1 MYDQTV
7 GYIRMRWA
15 GQGAGQLSDTQVPKL
30 LLSFLL
36 LRETEKLRRFD
47 PSILFLIWHLTRVLM
62 ISCIDNWPFISTMI
76 FFLDNFLIS
85 PLVLLIP
92 RLGLRLTLLF
102 LFHTF
107 LFSLDSPL
115 ISLLCCLVTTMN
127 EFGFFIR
134 SELIGGSLPSLL
146 PPFLRF
152 VHLMNYNYQFILVS
166 IILLMRYYLYYY
178 SWKLNFFFIQH

>member
-1 MYDQTV
+1 
-7 GYIRMRWA
+7 
-15 GQGAGQLSDTQVPKL
+15 
-30 LLSFLL
+30 
-36 LRETEKLRRFD
+36 
-47 PSILFLIWHLTRVLM
+47 
-62 ISCIDNWPFISTMI
+62 MI

-152 VHLMNYNYQFILVS
+152 VHFSGANLSSQS
-166 IILLMRYYLYYY
+166 IYCKMV
-178 SWKLNFFFIQH
+178 WFFFAFGSMLTQ